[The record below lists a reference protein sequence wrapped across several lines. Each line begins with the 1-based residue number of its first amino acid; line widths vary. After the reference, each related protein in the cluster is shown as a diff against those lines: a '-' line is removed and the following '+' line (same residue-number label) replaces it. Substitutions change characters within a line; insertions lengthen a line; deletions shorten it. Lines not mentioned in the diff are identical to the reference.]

1 MMCSVLRIC
10 VVATCAGIVLECAN
24 RDALAQQVDRSVASS
39 SLAALTSQV
48 PAGEIVYVTD
58 AAGSIVHGKLAGIAN
73 DVLQLRVGATTR
85 AIRADDV
92 TRIQWQKRDSPLTGV
107 VIGGAVGAVH
117 GIYWLIADPNECTGL
132 CAEDYVAIGVGA
144 LVGGLI
150 DRAIKKKVTVYEA
163 SSRKSTKVDI
173 SPLLVGDRRGLQVA
187 VTF

>member
-1 MMCSVLRIC
+1 M
-10 VVATCAGIVLECAN
+10 
-24 RDALAQQVDRSVASS
+24 
-39 SLAALTSQV
+39 
-48 PAGEIVYVTD
+48 
-58 AAGSIVHGKLAGIAN
+58 
-73 DVLQLRVGATTR
+73 
-85 AIRADDV
+85 
-92 TRIQWQKRDSPLTGV
+92 
-107 VIGGAVGAVH
+107 IGGAVGAVH

>member
-1 MMCSVLRIC
+1 MCSVLRIC
-10 VVATCAGIVLECAN
+10 IVATCAGVVLECAN

-58 AAGSIVHGKLAGIAN
+58 AAGSIVHGKLAEMTN
-73 DVLQLRVGATTR
+73 DVLQLRVG
-85 AIRADDV
+85 DV